1 MSQKMELTKACNQIS
16 AQNFDSR
23 NYFSQS
29 HPDDEEPTGDD
40 EEITV

>member
-1 MSQKMELTKACNQIS
+1 MSQKAELSKSFNQNF